1 MLEKMKSA
9 WRIPELRK
17 KITYT
22 ILMLLLYRLLSVVP
36 VPGMDL
42 SQVADAINQF
52 SILDFMNMMTGG
64 SFSSMSIMAM
74 GITHTSTPASFFSC

>member
-22 ILMLLLYRLLSVVP
+22 FVMLLVYPCS
-36 VPGMDL
+36 
-42 SQVADAINQF
+42 A
-52 SILDFMNMMTGG
+52 
-64 SFSSMSIMAM
+64 SSRFRA
-74 GITHTSTPASFFSC
+74 

>member
-9 WRIPELRK
+9 WRIPELRR

-36 VPGMDL
+36 VPAWML
-42 SQVADAINQF
+42 SQ
-52 SILDFMNMMTGG
+52 G
-64 SFSSMSIMAM
+64 
-74 GITHTSTPASFFSC
+74 C